1 MSIDSLLALG
11 ALGGRRIVPA
21 SITCAWADYPEE
33 RVRMY
38 LAAAVRLSEIVNGRL
53 DTLHAS
59 TSKKSLWLIGPE
71 EYWFGEFSEIKIDK
85 VRRTFRG
92 IVRHLSSPRLKV
104 VCDANRSSFGAAIPA
119 IEKITL
125 GDLWHAPNLGRDDAA
140 ERVQT
145 FVHEASHICG
155 RVSADER
162 KTYGRQAAHDL
173 TRWRM
178 RATRNADN
186 YGYYALDVL
195 ERPPARL
202 LA

>member
-1 MSIDSLLALG
+1 MTIDALLALG
-11 ALGGRRIVPA
+11 ALGGTRIAPA

-38 LAAAVRLSEIVNGRL
+38 LAAATRLSEIVNRRL
-53 DTLHAS
+53 DMLHAS
-59 TSKKSLWLIGPE
+59 PSRRALWSIGPE
-71 EYWFGEFSEIKIDK
+71 DYWFGEFSEIKIDK

-92 IVRHLSSPRLKV
+92 ITRHLSSPRLKV
-104 VCDANRSSFGAAIPA
+104 ICDANRSSYGAAHPA

-125 GDLWHAPNLGRDDAA
+125 GRLWRAPNLGRDDAA

-145 FVHEASHICG
+145 FVHEASHISG
-155 RVSADER
+155 RFSIDEK
-162 KTYGRQAAHDL
+162 KTYGRQAAHEL

-195 ERPPARL
+195 ECPSPRL